1 MARSCRRFSVPNY
14 FGMMS
19 YHWNAGKT
27 HQCKHSNYLKFTHSY
42 QHEFMVIIISKDIF
56 SIFPLTV
63 NHIGGVMVSMLSS
76 SVVDCGF
83 EPRLS
88 QTKDNKIGIC
98 YFTTKETTLR
108 RKSKYR
114 LARNKDNVSEWSNMS
129 ICGLLFQ

>member
-1 MARSCRRFSVPNY
+1 MR
-14 FGMMS
+14 
-19 YHWNAGKT
+19 GKHINVNIATILSSLT
-27 HQCKHSNYLKFTHSY
+27 HIMY
-42 QHEFMVIIISKDIF
+42 HEFMVIIISKDIF

-129 ICGLLFQ
+129 ICGLLF